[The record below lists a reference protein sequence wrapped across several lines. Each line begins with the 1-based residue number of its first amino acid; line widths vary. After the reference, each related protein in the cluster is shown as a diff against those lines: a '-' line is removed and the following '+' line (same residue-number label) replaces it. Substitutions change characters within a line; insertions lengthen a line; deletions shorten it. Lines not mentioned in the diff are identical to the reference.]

1 LSNHVRIISDYSL
14 FLYSMT
20 EKQEKI
26 LETALHLFAKEGF
39 DNTSTSKIAVKA
51 GVSEGLIF
59 RHFKNKEGLLEA
71 LINEGQDKVKRVFSD
86 VIFEQDPRE
95 VIRKTIGIPYRF
107 LEENR
112 EFWVLEY
119 SLKFQRLLLNEKIDK
134 SFMEPMLKALEDAF
148 DELDYMEPRKEAEL
162 LYVLLEGILTR
173 VLTQGPKD
181 MDTLKDFI
189 ESKYKL

>member
-1 LSNHVRIISDYSL
+1 
-14 FLYSMT
+14 MT

-26 LETALHLFAKEGF
+26 LETALHLFAQEGF
-39 DNTSTSKIAVKA
+39 DNTSTSKIAMKA

>member
-1 LSNHVRIISDYSL
+1 
-14 FLYSMT
+14 MT

-39 DNTSTSKIAVKA
+39 DNTSTSKIAHEA

-71 LINEGQDKVKRVFSD
+71 LINQGEEKIRNVFAD
-86 VIFEQDPRE
+86 IIFERDPKE
-95 VIRKTIGIPYRF
+95 VLRKTIEIPYRF
-107 LEENR
+107 LDENR
-112 EFWVLEY
+112 EFWLLEY

-134 SFMEPMLKALEDAF
+134 SFMDPMLQALENAF

-173 VLTQGPKD
+173 VLTQGRAD
-181 MDTLKDFI
+181 MDNLREFV